1 MRILL
6 IEDDPRL
13 TESLKYQLGKE
24 GFAVDACS
32 DAFDGLHYMTV
43 GSYDLVLLDR
53 MLPGADG
60 ISLLRDARL
69 QGAATPVIFLTA
81 MGQLDDRIQGLDA
94 GADDYIVKPFAFGE
108 LMARIRSVCR
118 RPRALGR
125 DDGVSYG
132 DLSLEP
138 SEKRLLGP
146 KGECVLSKRESDLL
160 EAFLRSPRK
169 VLTRDALFLRVWGPA
184 ALVEDG
190 NLDNYIHFLRRRLRA
205 LGSELGI
212 STVRGVG
219 YILAPDRGDGQ

>member
-32 DAFDGLHYMTV
+32 DAFDGLHYMTA

-146 KGECVLSKRESDLL
+146 RGFQSFPAEFRLPDLQD
-160 EAFLRSPRK
+160 RK
-169 VLTRDALFLRVWGPA
+169 SVV
-184 ALVEDG
+184 
-190 NLDNYIHFLRRRLRA
+190 
-205 LGSELGI
+205 
-212 STVRGVG
+212 
-219 YILAPDRGDGQ
+219 

>member
-32 DAFDGLHYMTV
+32 DAFDGLHYMTA
-43 GSYDLVLLDR
+43 GGYDLVLLDR

-94 GADDYIVKPFAFGE
+94 GAD
-108 LMARIRSVCR
+108 
-118 RPRALGR
+118 
-125 DDGVSYG
+125 
-132 DLSLEP
+132 LEP

-219 YILAPDRGDGQ
+219 YMLAPDRGDGQ